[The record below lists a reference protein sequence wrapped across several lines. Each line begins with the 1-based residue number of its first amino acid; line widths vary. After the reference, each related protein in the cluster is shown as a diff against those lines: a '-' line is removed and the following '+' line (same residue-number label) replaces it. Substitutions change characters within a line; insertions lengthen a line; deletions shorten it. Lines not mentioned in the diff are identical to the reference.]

1 MWAPPTP
8 SHPHPS
14 PWRPL
19 LPTPSPPSGPS
30 ALPGLQP
37 GGQRHG
43 SHGPP
48 PPILPASS
56 GKEHPPGSAGGVA
69 GRLGCQAR
77 KGGASPHSAIYKK
90 KKKNNQVVQWAPEE
104 NQVREVPVAAGA
116 SNTTTASGVR
126 LVSEAGLAWRGP
138 QHTLVPS

>member
-1 MWAPPTP
+1 M
-8 SHPHPS
+8 
-14 PWRPL
+14 
-19 LPTPSPPSGPS
+19 
-30 ALPGLQP
+30 
-37 GGQRHG
+37 
-43 SHGPP
+43 
-48 PPILPASS
+48 
-56 GKEHPPGSAGGVA
+56 A

-77 KGGASPHSAIYKK
+77 KGGASPHSAIYKKK